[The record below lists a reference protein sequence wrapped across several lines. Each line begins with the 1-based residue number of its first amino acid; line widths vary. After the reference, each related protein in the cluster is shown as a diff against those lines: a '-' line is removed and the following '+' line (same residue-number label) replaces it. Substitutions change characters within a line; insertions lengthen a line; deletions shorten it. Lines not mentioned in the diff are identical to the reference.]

1 MEKYNPE
8 NCMTYEQFIKYFDS
22 VYFNKKESYSNK
34 IDFLLYMDHM
44 EHCQHCSD
52 IATRMIQIVHEQ
64 KVTDR
69 EVFIKIFNQEVF
81 INQTKSSAVA
91 ELKQV
96 AIAVIDWAK
105 DRAERV
111 KALTND
117 FSVQLAVPAIAVRGE
132 ADSSAESTDEVV
144 ISVDGRELSDD
155 EVTIYISF
163 NDESDT
169 LQAFL
174 KSSTGETLK
183 ADAVDRYENTSEF
196 EFTVK
201 KEGPYTLFLE

>member
-52 IATRMIQIVHEQ
+52 IATRMIQIAHEQ

>member
-34 IDFLLYMDHM
+34 IEFLLYMDHM

-52 IATRMIQIVHEQ
+52 IATRMIQIAHEQ
-64 KVTDR
+64 KVIDR

-117 FSVQLAVPAIAVRGE
+117 FSVQLAAPAIAVRGE

-201 KEGPYTLFLE
+201 KEDSYTLFLE

>member
-8 NCMTYEQFIKYFDS
+8 KCMTYEQFIKYFDS

-52 IATRMIQIVHEQ
+52 IATRMIQIAHEQ

>member
-34 IDFLLYMDHM
+34 IEFLLYMDHM
-44 EHCQHCSD
+44 EHCRHCSD
-52 IATRMIQIVHEQ
+52 IATRMIQIAHEQ
-64 KVTDR
+64 KVIDR
-69 EVFIKIFNQEVF
+69 EVFIKIFDQEVF

-117 FSVQLAVPAIAVRGE
+117 FSVQLAAPAIAVRGE

-174 KSSTGETLK
+174 KSSTGEILK
-183 ADAVDRYENTSEF
+183 ADVVDRYEDTSEF

-201 KEGPYTLFLE
+201 KEEPYTLFLE

>member
-1 MEKYNPE
+1 
-8 NCMTYEQFIKYFDS
+8 MTYEQFIKYFDS

-52 IATRMIQIVHEQ
+52 IATRMIQIAHEQ

>member
-1 MEKYNPE
+1 M
-8 NCMTYEQFIKYFDS
+8 
-22 VYFNKKESYSNK
+22 
-34 IDFLLYMDHM
+34 
-44 EHCQHCSD
+44 
-52 IATRMIQIVHEQ
+52 
-64 KVTDR
+64 
-69 EVFIKIFNQEVF
+69 
-81 INQTKSSAVA
+81 
-91 ELKQV
+91 
-96 AIAVIDWAK
+96 
-105 DRAERV
+105 
-111 KALTND
+111 
-117 FSVQLAVPAIAVRGE
+117 QLAVPAIAVRGE

>member
-8 NCMTYEQFIKYFDS
+8 KGMTYEQFIKYFDS

-52 IATRMIQIVHEQ
+52 IATRMIQIAHEQ